1 MTSSIGQQDATRNQS
16 ALYESSRYGTIFEGL
31 IRTSLQKFNPEHQL
45 IEGEYYSLQT
55 LRKVLTSFT
64 HQERHC
70 QVVHDPGYVPA
81 LVSSLNE
88 LGENEVMY
96 NYLRIIKANSL
107 AIQFLNVWSLA
118 NLSDSEIEEI

>member
-1 MTSSIGQQDATRNQS
+1 M
-16 ALYESSRYGTIFEGL
+16 
-31 IRTSLQKFNPEHQL
+31 
-45 IEGEYYSLQT
+45 
-55 LRKVLTSFT
+55 TSFT

-107 AIQFLNVWSLA
+107 AIQFLKVWSLA